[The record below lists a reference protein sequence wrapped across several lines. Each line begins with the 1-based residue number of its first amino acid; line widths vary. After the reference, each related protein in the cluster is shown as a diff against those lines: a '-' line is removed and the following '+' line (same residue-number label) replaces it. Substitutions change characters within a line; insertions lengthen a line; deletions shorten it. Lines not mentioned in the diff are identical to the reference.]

1 MLSTKDLKILIVDDL
16 PENIVALSAVLKQE
30 GYFTLAAKSGTEALA
45 ILNQQNI
52 GLVLLDVQMPIMNG
66 FETATKIKENER
78 TKNIPLIF
86 LTANADQPE
95 LKIKS
100 LKAGG
105 LEYLTKPLD
114 IEMLLL
120 KVNNLLS
127 LSLAQIQLKEANQKL
142 KLLAK
147 DSELSYENLFYSS
160 SDEVFII
167 NEDGI
172 IQKINRP
179 GKLSMGV
186 YASELIG
193 RHIGQLPFNFTI
205 TSSMHPDH
213 NASYGTDQNTLTGTD
228 PIRFFEA
235 VMKNGIKGHLT
246 EISLHGTN
254 GNTIYYELS
263 GSLIHTTNLD
273 RLLQLNIRNIS
284 KRKEAQHFLQKSE
297 ENFRKITDTTTEMIH
312 TLLPNGT
319 ITWINRAWKDH
330 LGYSDSEIIGENITK
345 FLVDNALHKIKKDSL
360 DILSGKSLRI
370 KRTFLTK
377 SGEKIFA
384 EGTAVPVYHNN
395 TIVSIQAF
403 LHDVTSKIKAE
414 NKLIST
420 NLRLNDAQR
429 IAKIGSWELDLT
441 NNVLTWSDEAYRIF
455 EIDPEKF
462 GASYEAFLNIIHPDD
477 REMVNEAYTNS
488 LKTKLPYKITHRL
501 KYKDGS
507 IRFVE
512 EQCETFYDPNGN
524 PIKSIGTVQDITD
537 KIHANEKL
545 IESETLAKGILDA
558 LSSNIAVVDA
568 NGNILITNSAW
579 NKFSI
584 DNGASDLSKT
594 SIGSNYFETCFKA
607 YSAGDET
614 AGQALRG
621 MKDVLEKRKDAFSL
635 EYPCHAPDKQRWFLL
650 SVTNYHTGTPKIVV
664 RHVDITD
671 RKITEA
677 KLKLDSEILSG
688 INDAVVYSD
697 LDLKI
702 IEWNTNAE
710 TLYGWNKSEVTGQRF
725 PDLLGFNFLNG
736 MTLDKMVIQLIRQGK
751 FKSEIQAITKN
762 KLSIYISVNTSILK
776 NTLGK
781 PIGYVSIHRDV
792 TERRKH
798 EKALELSE
806 LNYKELF
813 EQSPFGVITLNLS
826 GNIQSINTK
835 MAELTGY
842 SKYKFIGKHFFKSPF
857 NSNPIGHTSK
867 EIFDRVIDSGN
878 TGLTFEALGKKE
890 NGEIIHCEINA
901 KYIHEIEN
909 ISLIIRDIT
918 DLKNSEKF
926 NHIIYN
932 ITSFANSSLV
942 NLENFGAY
950 LQKELSTYFDTRNF
964 CISSYNL
971 AISELEF
978 LYFNDNGCTNKQ
990 APPPRRNAKGLT
1002 EYIIKNQKPLLLGG
1016 FQLTEFLNAN
1026 SIELNGTKS
1035 RCWMGVPLIA
1045 GSGAVG
1051 ALAVQSYTNTNE
1063 FTEEHLEILAKI
1075 SNIIA
1080 PIIEKLKNDQ
1090 KLLLINSAIESAGD
1104 AVFITNPA
1112 FENNPIIFAN
1122 RKFFELSQYSSQE
1135 INTNCS
1141 ELLFGPNS
1149 SKQILQKVNEAFDKN
1164 IPFNGEVISY
1174 RKDKSTYWSDLTI
1187 SPVKNQEGKTI
1198 NFVVIQKDI
1207 TQKKSMERL
1216 LIEKNKELELF
1227 MYRASHDLKG
1237 PLSTSKGLVNFAIEE
1252 CRDNNILHYLR
1263 LMEKSNEKL
1272 ENILSDL
1279 MEIVIIREG
1288 MIEKTYVNLESLIK
1302 EIIDQKEVKS
1312 YKENDIKL
1320 IFDFDIPDQILVDVK
1335 ILKIALRNVLNNAVK
1350 YSNLTLK
1357 TSYINTAAKINDNV
1371 LTITIADN
1379 GIGINEKFLPKV
1391 FDMFFRATDSSSG
1404 TGLGLYIT
1412 KNAVDK
1418 LNGTISIESTE
1429 REGTLVTINI
1439 PL

>member
-30 GYFTLAAKSGTEALA
+30 GYFTLAAKSGAEALA

-52 GLVLLDVQMPIMNG
+52 GLVLLDVQMPVMNG
-66 FETATKIKENER
+66 FETAAKIQENEH
-78 TKNIPLIF
+78 TKNIPIIF
-86 LTANADQPE
+86 LTANADRPE
-95 LKIKS
+95 LKLKS

-160 SDEVFII
+160 FDEVFII
-167 NEDGI
+167 SEHGI

-193 RHIGQLPFNFTI
+193 RHIGQLPFNFII
-205 TSSMHPDH
+205 TSDMHPDH
-213 NASYGTDQNTLTGTD
+213 YATSDTNQTTITGTD
-228 PIRFFEA
+228 PVRFFEV
-235 VMKNGIKGHLT
+235 VMKNGVKGQLT
-246 EISLHGTN
+246 EATLLSNN
-254 GNTIYYELS
+254 GNPIYYELS
-263 GSLIHTTNLD
+263 GNLIHTTNLD
-273 RLLQLNIRNIS
+273 RLLQLNIRDIS
-284 KRKEAQHFLQKSE
+284 KRKEAQLLSKKSE
-297 ENFRKITDTTTEMIH
+297 ESFRKITETTAEMIH
-312 TLLPNGT
+312 VLHPNGT
-319 ITWINRAWKDH
+319 ITWVNKAWREN
-330 LGYSDSEIIGENITK
+330 LGYGESEIIGEKITK
-345 FLVDNALHKIKKDSL
+345 FILRDSFTKIKNDSL
-360 DILSGKSLRI
+360 NILSGKSLRI
-370 KRTFLTK
+370 QRTFLTK
-377 SGEKIFA
+377 TGEKLFA
-384 EGTAVPVYHNN
+384 EGTAIPVYQNN

-403 LHDVTSKIKAE
+403 LHDVTARITAE
-414 NKLIST
+414 NKLTTT

-429 IAKIGSWELDLT
+429 IAKIGSWELDLQ
-441 NNVLTWSDEAYRIF
+441 NNVLTWSDEAYRLF
-455 EIDPEKF
+455 DVDPEKF
-462 GASYEAFLNIIHPDD
+462 GATYEAFLNIIHPDD
-477 REMVNEAYTNS
+477 REMVNKAFTNS

-501 KYKDGS
+501 KYEDGS

-512 EQCETFYDPNGN
+512 EQCETFYDANGN
-524 PIKSIGTVQDITD
+524 PVKSIGTTQDITD
-537 KIHANEKL
+537 KILANEKL
-545 IESETLAKGILDA
+545 LESETLAKGILDA
-558 LSSNIAVVDA
+558 LTSNIAVVDA
-568 NGNILITNSAW
+568 NGNILITNYAW
-579 NKFSI
+579 NKFAI
-584 DNGASDLSKT
+584 ENGGNDLKKT
-594 SIGSNYFETCFKA
+594 STGSNYFETCFKA
-607 YSAGDET
+607 YSAGDQT
-614 AGQALRG
+614 AGLALQG
-621 MKDVLEKRKDAFSL
+621 MKDVLEKRKETFTL
-635 EYPCHAPDKQRWFLL
+635 EYPCHAPNKQRWFLL
-650 SVTNYHTGTPKIVV
+650 SVTNYNPETSKIVV
-664 RHVDITD
+664 RHVDITE

-688 INDAVVYSD
+688 INDAVIYSD

-710 TLYGWNKSEVTGQRF
+710 TLYGWNKSEVVGKRF
-725 PDLLGFNFLNG
+725 PEFLGFNFLNG

-751 FKSEIQAITKN
+751 FKSEIQASTKN
-762 KLSIYISVNTSILK
+762 KQNIYISVNTSILK
-776 NTLGK
+776 SSSGN
-781 PIGYVSIHRDV
+781 PIGYVSIHRDI
-792 TERRKH
+792 TERREH

-813 EQSPFGVITLNLS
+813 EQSPYGIITLNLS
-826 GNIQSINTK
+826 GNIESVNNK
-835 MAELTGY
+835 MTELTGY

-857 NSNPIGHTSK
+857 NSNPIGYNSK
-867 EIFDRVIDSGN
+867 EIFDLVMRAGR

-890 NGEIIHCEINA
+890 SGEIIHCEINA
-901 KYIHEIEN
+901 KHIQEIEN

-926 NHIIYN
+926 NQAIYN

-942 NLENFGAY
+942 TLQNFGAY
-950 LQKELSTYFDTRNF
+950 LQKELSAYFDTRNF
-964 CISSYNL
+964 CISSYNSF
-971 AISELEF
+971 ISELEF
-978 LYFNDNGCTNKQ
+978 VYFNDNGRTNEQ
-990 APPPRRNAKGLT
+990 TPLPRRNAKGLT
-1002 EYIIKNQKPLLLGG
+1002 EYIIKTQKQLLISDENI
-1016 FQLTEFLNAN
+1016 TEFLNAN
-1026 SIELNGTKS
+1026 SLEVFGQKPK
-1035 RCWMGVPLIA
+1035 CWMGVPLIA

-1051 ALAVQSYTNTNE
+1051 ALAVQSYTNPKE
-1063 FTEEHLEILAKI
+1063 FTEKHLEIFTKV

-1104 AVFITNPA
+1104 AVFITNPV

-1122 RKFFELSQYSSQE
+1122 RKFFELSQYNSQE
-1135 INTNCS
+1135 IYKNCS

-1149 SKQILQKVNEAFDKN
+1149 SKQILQKVNEAFEKN
-1164 IPFNGEVISY
+1164 IHFNGEVISY

-1187 SPVKNQEGKTI
+1187 SPVKNQEGKAT

-1207 TQKKSMERL
+1207 TLKKNMERL

-1252 CRDNNILHYLR
+1252 CHDNNILNYLR

-1288 MIEKTYVNLESLIK
+1288 MIEKTPVNLESLIK

-1320 IFDFDIPDQILVDVK
+1320 IFDFDVPEYINVDTK
-1335 ILKIALRNVLNNAVK
+1335 LLKIALRNVLNNAVK

-1357 TSYINTAAKINDNV
+1357 TSYINTAAKINNQI
-1371 LTITIADN
+1371 LTITVADN